1 MNTNYQLW
9 MTGNG
14 STSKMQFPVHPEQI
28 EVTRGSQN
36 ESIKITGVGE
46 VTIVQKP
53 AADRVKFSCFFPA
66 ANFPGLSGTLQRPVA
81 YIKQLILW
89 KNSGKPVRFVSTAL
103 SICGYYT
110 IEQLDYYEQGG
121 DVGTIYYTIEL
132 KLYREVTVRSVTLDK
147 EEEKATVSAQEET
160 PRVDDT
166 VQPQTYTV
174 KTGDC
179 LWNIAKKFYGNGARY
194 TEIYEANKSLFA
206 GRSPNMIYTGDVL
219 VIP

>member
-1 MNTNYQLW
+1 MSTNYQLW

-28 EVTRGSQN
+28 EVSRGSQN
-36 ESIKITGVGE
+36 ESIKLTGVGE
-46 VTIVQKP
+46 VTIIQKP
-53 AADRVKFSCFFPA
+53 AADRVNFSSFFPA
-66 ANFPGLSGTLQRPVA
+66 AGFPGVSVALQSPIT
-81 YIKQLILW
+81 YIKKLVQW

-103 SICGYYT
+103 SICDYYT

-132 KLYREVTVRSVTLDK
+132 KLYREVSVRTVTV
-147 EEEKATVSAQEET
+147 EEEKATVPAQEET
-160 PRVDDT
+160 PRVDNT
-166 VQPQTYTV
+166 EQPQTYTV
-174 KTGDC
+174 KKGDC
-179 LWNIAKKFYGNGARY
+179 LWNIAKKFYGNGSRY
-194 TEIYEANKSLFA
+194 TEIYEANKSLLK